1 MKTEHH
7 CAKRVVALLAGFVLA
22 GTAIAQETAAPRV
35 YPAAVFPFQE
45 RGQEVAGYGQQVSD
59 LLFALL
65 AVDPE
70 LYLVDRADMK
80 EMLDEAELSLSAM
93 VTPGQATQVGQLTGA
108 KIIVTGSVMAVGRR
122 TYVVAKIIGT
132 ETTRVLGASV
142 KGGPEDDIDVLV
154 EQLAEKVAETIR
166 ERASELVAKPIQKKD
181 FIAELNKS
189 LGDADRPTVFVTI
202 PERHV
207 GQATID
213 PAAETEV
220 TMLARETGFPVVD
233 SKSGRRKDAD
243 IVLAGE
249 GFSEFA
255 MRKGNLVSVKAR
267 LELKAID
274 AATGK
279 VVAIDR
285 QTAVVVDLTEQI
297 AGKAALQKAAKEI
310 AARMLPKLVQVER

>member
-1 MKTEHH
+1 
-7 CAKRVVALLAGFVLA
+7 
-22 GTAIAQETAAPRV
+22 
-35 YPAAVFPFQE
+35 
-45 RGQEVAGYGQQVSD
+45 
-59 LLFALL
+59 
-65 AVDPE
+65 
-70 LYLVDRADMK
+70 
-80 EMLDEAELSLSAM
+80 
-93 VTPGQATQVGQLTGA
+93 
-108 KIIVTGSVMAVGRR
+108 
-122 TYVVAKIIGT
+122 
-132 ETTRVLGASV
+132 
-142 KGGPEDDIDVLV
+142 V